1 MCQILVLAR
10 LYTKSQIPGCVK
22 KQAAFQNKL
31 RLHARQILKQLDKLD
46 KLGLLENSSEK
57 S

>member
-1 MCQILVLAR
+1 MCQILVPAQPH
-10 LYTKSQIPGCVK
+10 TKSQIPGCVK

-31 RLHARQILKQLDKLD
+31 RLRARQILKQLDKLD
-46 KLGLLENSSEK
+46 KLGLLENPSEK

>member
-10 LYTKSQIPGCVK
+10 LYAKSQIPGCVK